1 MGVLIIIL
9 KIIAC
14 LIALAVFLFAVIQAV
29 YWLNID
35 NKIMF
40 LLYKIFN
47 RITDRVPRDR
57 KF

>member
-1 MGVLIIIL
+1 MSVLIIIL
-9 KIIAC
+9 KIV
-14 LIALAVFLFAVIQAV
+14 IALVVLAVVAFAAIQAV

-47 RITDRVPRDR
+47 RITDKVPRDR
-57 KF
+57 RF